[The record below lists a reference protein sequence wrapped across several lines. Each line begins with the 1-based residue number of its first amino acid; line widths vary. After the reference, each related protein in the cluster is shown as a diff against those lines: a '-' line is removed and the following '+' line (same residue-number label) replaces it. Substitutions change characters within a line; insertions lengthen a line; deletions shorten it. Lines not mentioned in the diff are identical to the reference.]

1 MKSTKAKAFEFS
13 RRFAKKSVKVKAG
26 SRAFRPLRGRVHF
39 FDKRQR
45 NEPKK
50 TLCAQGK
57 SGKSSSRGFFY
68 GTSMSH
74 RKTPHILCGALR
86 VCKPLTGIDIFR
98 SKSTASCLDRSR
110 CCGHPVF

>member
-26 SRAFRPLRGRVHF
+26 STAFRPLRDRVHF

-50 TLCAQGK
+50 TLFIQGK

-74 RKTPHILCGALR
+74 RKTPHFLCGALR
-86 VCKPLTGIDIFR
+86 VCDRHRRLLIFR
-98 SKSTASCLDRSR
+98 S
-110 CCGHPVF
+110 